1 MTDRPLSERHEILR
15 KMFKPLTGAPSGGGG
30 GGGNGGNYDTDD
42 EDANAGGRDDWEA
55 DGPVDADGG
64 RS

>member
-1 MTDRPLSERHEILR
+1 
-15 KMFKPLTGAPSGGGG
+15 MFKPLTGAPSGGGG